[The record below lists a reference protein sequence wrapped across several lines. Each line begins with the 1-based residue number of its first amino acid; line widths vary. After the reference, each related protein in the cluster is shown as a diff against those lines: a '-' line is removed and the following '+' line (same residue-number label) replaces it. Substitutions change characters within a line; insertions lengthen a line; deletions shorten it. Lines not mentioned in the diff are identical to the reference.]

1 MEKSKKQ
8 KPQQTKKVSHTVL
21 QSMWDYTK
29 PKPLGF
35 LLKPK
40 WACLP
45 GHLVSPFPHT
55 P

>member
-1 MEKSKKQ
+1 MEKNKKQ
-8 KPQQTKKVSHTVL
+8 KQQQTMKVSHAVL

-40 WACLP
+40 WACLLE
-45 GHLVSPFPHT
+45 HLVSPFPQT